1 MTTPKRTLSIH
12 KRPELDANNMG
23 PLSVKTSNMRSK
35 NKKKKKK
42 KKKKNPVKTCM
53 SLLDVKVPNM
63 ESVFV
68 RF

>member
-1 MTTPKRTLSIH
+1 
-12 KRPELDANNMG
+12 MG

-35 NKKKKKK
+35 NEEKKK

-53 SLLDVKVPNM
+53 SLLDVKVPHM

>member
-1 MTTPKRTLSIH
+1 
-12 KRPELDANNMG
+12 MG

-35 NKKKKKK
+35 NEKKKKKK

>member
-1 MTTPKRTLSIH
+1 
-12 KRPELDANNMG
+12 MG

-35 NKKKKKK
+35 NEEEKKKKKK

>member
-1 MTTPKRTLSIH
+1 
-12 KRPELDANNMG
+12 MG

-35 NKKKKKK
+35 NEKKKKKTKKKKKKKQKKKNKKKKK